1 MQTHKDIK
9 VGGKMGE
16 TGRYQILVSLD
27 PSVLVRIKNGERVP
41 FYEIREE
48 IRKHIRDA

>member
-1 MQTHKDIK
+1 MQTHRDIK
-9 VGGKMGE
+9 VSGQLGE
-16 TGRYQILVSLD
+16 TGRYQLRVSLD
-27 PSVLVRIKNGERVP
+27 PSVIARIKSGERVP

>member
-1 MQTHKDIK
+1 MQKNKEIK

-16 TGRYQILVSLD
+16 TGRYQLLVSLD
-27 PSVLVRIKNGERVP
+27 PSVIARIKSGERVP